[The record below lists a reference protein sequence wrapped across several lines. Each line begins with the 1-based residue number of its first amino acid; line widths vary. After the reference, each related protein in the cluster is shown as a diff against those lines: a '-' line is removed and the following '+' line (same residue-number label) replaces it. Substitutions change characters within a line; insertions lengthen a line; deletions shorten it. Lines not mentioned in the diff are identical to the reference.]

1 MVRYITDDLKLF
13 PHDSNENNFP
23 LINAEK
29 KSLSTIFILF
39 FSSSRR
45 DLACNTNQSLQ
56 IKILT
61 GKILATV
68 ENSHNKRR
76 LFHQAKTTA
85 IGNSRKRRKI
95 KKKRYSYTK
104 SLVLFIKQIYI
115 FSANFLY
122 HPKVILTI
130 IGR

>member
-23 LINAEK
+23 LINAQ
-29 KSLSTIFILF
+29 KSLFPLSLSFF

-95 KKKRYSYTK
+95 KKKTIFIHKIISTFYKTNLHFLGK
-104 SLVLFIKQIYI
+104 LSL
-115 FSANFLY
+115 SS
-122 HPKVILTI
+122 
-130 IGR
+130 